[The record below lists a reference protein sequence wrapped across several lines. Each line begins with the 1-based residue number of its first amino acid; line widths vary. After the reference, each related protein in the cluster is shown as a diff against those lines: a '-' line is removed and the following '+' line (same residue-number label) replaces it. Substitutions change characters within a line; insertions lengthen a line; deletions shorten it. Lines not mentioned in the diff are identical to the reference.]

1 MVNRKTNNPDYIKD
15 VYDSFNI
22 IYNNSI
28 ADLNNSKLMAI
39 KLTDPND
46 KAKKIEIL
54 TKYSSVH
61 YTTVDNKLSHIYRIR
76 NEHDMEK
83 SGVEKRDGYELHYGE
98 IKEPN
103 DAQLT
108 DWFGDPPKSPNEYE
122 RLPTHP
128 SVGKFLLTEHSNPQ
142 ITDILARMS
151 YKQFV
156 EVCEKF
162 YNKDDEMEADN
173 TEYDHSAQFKMI
185 KELCRDLKANNYR
198 IVTEYNRR
206 GRKEGR
212 RYAVGNSLQRI
223 WAVFRNALIS
233 TEMIDVDQINS
244 HPSIFLAICKH
255 RGIPCK
261 HLRKYVEDRQ
271 DIITEFIDTEDL
283 TSFVDDPAKY
293 LKTNLYIS
301 AINDEREKTT
311 FPKHNRKKKITFK
324 TFLEFDKEIK
334 TIQKRFIEI
343 FKDEFKIIKKKEN
356 RNLGGRL
363 MSYVGQKYEDKLLQ
377 QVFDSGI
384 IPCVNMYDG
393 FLILKKDNNQDDL
406 IQQCNEAMKKEIDGI
421 SFENVKWSIKPI
433 KDDVVP
439 FLKTMDISNENIITI
454 IQNTNLEVAV
464 DLLKGAY
471 KNKIVACNG
480 TYYFKSNRGWLQNNK
495 TIEHQIINEI
505 TEMDCHIKNEKTGD
519 KFIGDSRAWCEEIV
533 KWLFSKCPVNDNL
546 INELWEQ
553 TKGKIY
559 FKNGYYDFNTSSFE
573 KNDMNSF
580 VNISRELSMKSNP
593 DIRNQIYEKVLD
605 PIFSIENNNDNTERI
620 QLRDFYLKTIA
631 RVMAGCIEDKNWL
644 ACTGERNC
652 GKGLLSDLL
661 KFTFEEYIGSTNAE
675 NFLLNNRN
683 EEEAKANSFMFDFQ
697 FKRAII
703 CNEVSQKE
711 RGRTVFDGNK
721 IKKAHSGGDFV
732 EMRQLYQNKINVRFQ
747 STVIFNLNDLPD
759 INPTDANEK
768 RILFD
773 FNSKFIKPNEKRPFS
788 NISYMDADDSIK
800 THFIKLPEVQNEF
813 ALILIEAFSKN
824 ATYPERL
831 IEEQE
836 EDCEE
841 DNIES
846 FLKMFTITKNP
857 KDVVSNKEVKELL
870 KKEKSM
876 FTFSKV
882 KKMLIGKGCRD
893 GKSGSTR
900 FIKGLIINTAQDD
913 DKVINSY

>member
-1 MVNRKTNNPDYIKD
+1 MKIDNPDFIKD
-15 VYDSFNI
+15 VFENFNI
-22 IYNNSI
+22 NYNNSI
-28 ADLNNSKLMAI
+28 ADLNNSCLMAI
-39 KLTDPND
+39 KLKNPND

-76 NEHDMEK
+76 NEYDMEK
-83 SGVEKRDGYELHYGE
+83 SGVEERDGYELHYGE
-98 IKEPN
+98 IEEPEE
-103 DAQLT
+103 AQLT
-108 DWFGDPPKSPNEYE
+108 DWFGDPPKSPNEY
-122 RLPTHP
+122 RRVPTHH
-128 SVGKFLLTEHSNPQ
+128 SDGVFSLVEHSNPQ

-151 YKQFV
+151 YKQFI

-162 YNKDDEMEADN
+162 YNKDDDMEADN
-173 TEYDHSAQFKMI
+173 TEYDHSAQFEMI
-185 KELCRDLKANNYR
+185 RKLCRDLKANNYR
-198 IVTEYNRR
+198 ITTQYNRR

-212 RYAVGNSLQRI
+212 KYAVGNSLQRI

-244 HPSIFLAICKH
+244 HPSIFLALCLHHK
-255 RGIPCK
+255 IPCK
-261 HLRKYVEDRQ
+261 QLKKYVEDRQ
-271 DIITEFIDTEDL
+271 DIITEFIDAEDL

-334 TIQKRFIEI
+334 TIQKRFIDI
-343 FKDEFKIIKKKEN
+343 FPVEFNIIKKKEN

-363 MSYVGQKYEDKLLQ
+363 MSYIGQKYEDKLLQ
-377 QVFDSGI
+377 QVYESGI

-393 FLILKKDNNQDDL
+393 FLISKKDNNQDDL
-406 IQQCNEAMKKEIDGI
+406 IRKCDQAMKKEIDGI
-421 SFENVKWSIKPI
+421 SFQNVKWSIKPI

-439 FLKTMDISNENIITI
+439 FLKSMDVSNENIITI
-454 IQNTNLEVAV
+454 IKSTNLEVAV

-471 KNKIVACNG
+471 RNKLFACNG
-480 TYYFKSNRGWLQNNK
+480 IFYFKSERGWLQNNK
-495 TIEHQIINEI
+495 TIENQIINEI

-553 TKGKIY
+553 TKGKLY

-580 VNISRELSMKSNP
+580 INISRELSMKSNP
-593 DIRNQIYEKVLD
+593 DIRKQIYEKVLD
-605 PIFSIENNNDNTERI
+605 PIFSIENDDNTERI

-631 RVMAGCIEDKNWL
+631 RIMAGCIEDKNWL
-644 ACTGERNC
+644 AGTGERNC

-661 KFTFEEYIGSTNAE
+661 KFTFEEYVGSTNAE

-747 STVIFNLNDLPD
+747 STVMFNLNDLPD

-768 RILFD
+768 RLLFD
-773 FNSKFIKPNEKRPFS
+773 FNSKFIKPNEKKPFS

-800 THFIKLPEVQNEF
+800 THFIKLDEVQNEY
-813 ALILIEAFSKN
+813 ALILIEAFSNN
-824 ATYPERL
+824 ATYPKRL

-836 EDCEE
+836 ADCEE

-846 FLKMFTITKNP
+846 FLKMFTITKDGT
-857 KDVVSNKEVKELL
+857 DVVSNKDVKDLL

-882 KKMLIGKGCRD
+882 KKMLIGKGCKE

-900 FIKGLIINTAQDD
+900 LLRYLIINTTQDD
-913 DKVINSY
+913 NKVINSY